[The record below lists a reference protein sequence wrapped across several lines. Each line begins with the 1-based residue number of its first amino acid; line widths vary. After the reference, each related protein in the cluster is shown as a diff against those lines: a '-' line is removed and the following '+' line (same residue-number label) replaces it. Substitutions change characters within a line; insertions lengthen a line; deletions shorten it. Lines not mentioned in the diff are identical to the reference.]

1 MIKWLA
7 SSISRKIG
15 FSVMLFA
22 VPAVFTAVVLV
33 NTQNKNI
40 AFSAKEIQG
49 VAYLQAVVGAQLDV
63 ARQQLGMPVDL
74 ASHVSKLQNIQQI
87 RGAGLDSEKL
97 SGAAVDGIIAISSK
111 PNDNEIGTTARQAL
125 AALNLQVGNQSNL
138 ILDPDLDSFYEMDL
152 VVVKL
157 PDIID
162 RITNFALLSEK
173 TVRDGYVDEGEKL
186 ELLVAHSGLKTV
198 LDGAASSLD
207 SAYSGNKDGSVKAAL
222 ADSFSVFEKDV
233 INETASWSTQS
244 PSKQSAQ
251 GALLASQDFY
261 NKISK
266 DLLRLITVRVDG
278 FTLEQ
283 KFILSVTVVLF
294 FVLFGGTLLVVN
306 RHIIAAL
313 KRITETT
320 NFLSHGNLDAQIPF
334 VKRHDEIGE
343 IARSLKIF
351 QENLIETERLRQEE
365 LRTAQENERKRIAY
379 DKLFKEFESTIS
391 KVSSSVSDSA
401 EHMRS
406 YAVTLD
412 VTARDTHTQSTQV
425 AVSSEQAAS
434 NVATVAAATEE
445 LTASI
450 HEITRQVTDSSRIA
464 ADAVGEAREA
474 NSSISSLNAA
484 AERIGEV
491 VKLIFEIAEQ
501 TNLLA
506 LNATIE
512 AARAGEAG
520 KGFAVVASEVKN
532 LASQTA
538 KATDEISQQITSMQS
553 VVEVAVRS
561 IHGMAN
567 TIEHISSGS
576 TTIAAAVEEQGAAT
590 AEISRN
596 VQEAATGTQIVS
608 HNIASVT
615 QGASETGRVAHDVL
629 DAASSLA
636 QESTRLKDE
645 VESFIL
651 RMRSA

>member
-1 MIKWLA
+1 MIRWLTA
-7 SSISRKIG
+7 SISRKIG

-22 VPAVFTAVVLV
+22 LPAVITTVILV

-49 VAYLQAVVGAQLDV
+49 VAYLQTVVGAQLEV

-74 ASHVSKLQNIQQI
+74 ASQISKLQNIQQI
-87 RGAGLDSEKL
+87 RGTGLDSEKL

-111 PNDNEIGTTARQAL
+111 PNDNEAGTAARQAL

-152 VVVKL
+152 MVVKL

-173 TVRDGYVDEGEKL
+173 VQRDGYVDESEKL

-207 SAYSGNKDGSVKAAL
+207 SAYSGNKDGTVKAAL
-222 ADSFSVFEKDV
+222 ADSFAVFEKDV
-233 INETASWSTQS
+233 INETASWSTES
-244 PSKQSAQ
+244 PSKQSIQ

-261 NKISK
+261 NKTSK
-266 DLLRLITVRVDG
+266 DLLRLITIRVDG
-278 FTLEQ
+278 FNFEQ
-283 KFILSVTVVLF
+283 KVILSATIVLF
-294 FVLFGGTLLVVN
+294 LVLFGGTLLVVN

-313 KRITETT
+313 KKVTETT

-334 VKRHDEIGE
+334 VQRRDEIGE
-343 IARSLKIF
+343 ISRSLKIF
-351 QENLIETERLRQEE
+351 QENLVETERLRQEE

-379 DKLFKEFESTIS
+379 DRLFKEFESTIS
-391 KVSSSVSDSA
+391 NVSGSVSDSA

-412 VTARDTHTQSTQV
+412 VTARETHTQSTQV

-464 ADAVGEAREA
+464 ADAVGEARDA

-567 TIEHISSGS
+567 TIERISSGS

-608 HNIASVT
+608 SNIASVT

-636 QESTRLKDE
+636 KESTRLKEE
-645 VESFIL
+645 VDSFIT
-651 RMRSA
+651 RMRTA